1 MSLLFHSRFA
11 SVKKCIDRRICNV
24 LLCVHVVTE
33 DAGPVCLCVYISV
46 RVCVGLLLSV
56 FSPVGFHLVD
66 RAERGEMPVSSEPG
80 DSLWCHLL
88 WSPQCVCLYLCVCFI
103 CTLCKFKSRPHVLA
117 ALSNLPFCCVCR
129 WCTTPLPNA
138 SWALSNGFIGACWVP
153 KTPVCSVI
161 RG

>member
-1 MSLLFHSRFA
+1 MSLLFHSCFA

-46 RVCVGLLLSV
+46 RVCVSV
-56 FSPVGFHLVD
+56 LDSFYLCFHLL
-66 RAERGEMPVSSEPG
+66 AFIWLTERKEERCLSAPNPVTRCDVICYDPHSV
-80 DSLWCHLL
+80 CACI
-88 WSPQCVCLYLCVCFI
+88 CVCVCFI

-138 SWALSNGFIGACWVP
+138 S
-153 KTPVCSVI
+153 
-161 RG
+161 